1 MVAAAPVSDDLH
13 TREGQG
19 NVGRERR
26 EQLFAGLCRQ
36 HSIIQLESRISKAA
50 GPLPCDL
57 SDLWRQAVL
66 LNLPGALPSLEV
78 PGFPAAQQP
87 PLTA

>member
-1 MVAAAPVSDDLH
+1 M
-13 TREGQG
+13 
-19 NVGRERR
+19 GRKRR
-26 EQLFAGLCRQ
+26 KQLFAGFCCQ
-36 HSIIQLESRISKAA
+36 HSIIQLEGCISKAA

-57 SDLWRQAVL
+57 SNLWRQAVL

-87 PLTA
+87 PLAA